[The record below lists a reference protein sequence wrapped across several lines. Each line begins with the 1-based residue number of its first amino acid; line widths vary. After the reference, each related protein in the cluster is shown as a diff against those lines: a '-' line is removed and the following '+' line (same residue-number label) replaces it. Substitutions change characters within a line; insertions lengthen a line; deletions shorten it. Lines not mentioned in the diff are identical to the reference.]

1 MDSFVLKL
9 AVSQGNAT
17 KPIGM
22 LNKAITPELS
32 ALIEQIAEITATI
45 NPVEV
50 YTPVNGQKEKKKFIA
65 AYNAGKR
72 YNPVFEYDRDL
83 LISTIGKR
91 RPLLRLKQQLL
102 KLESGDV
109 ERELLRRMV
118 LSRVEDALC
127 TTRIAIGIFNRNDYM
142 TAGNMLRKYGKVSP
156 ELHAEAMS
164 LHKQAA
170 TQEQKVKPKADFFT
184 RRQIQKLEKM
194 TYDAIGIKSAFEYAL
209 VLYGFDQEW
218 TVVISDKVGSI
229 NVRDKSQDERPS
241 IYIPSHRTV
250 NGVKLLELIGH
261 VIECHVRQ
269 SMNGNSLLPHL
280 GGGKLETDDETFYEG
295 LALMS
300 DVDFSLKYLGDNTR
314 KPKPY
319 YTMAIKLARE
329 GKDFNEVFRTIYWY
343 RTAIEDDGKALGATW
358 STCFRVFR
366 GISDTKTNRWR
377 YACSKDKAYLEG
389 YLYAEKMAT
398 IADTFRL
405 LQSGIWSRSD
415 LKALSGYTAEVMY
428 PRINVVAAIAGIML
442 SESK

>member
-22 LNKAITPELS
+22 LCEAITPELN
-32 ALIEQIAEITATI
+32 ALIEQISEITATI

-50 YTPVNGQKEKKKFIA
+50 YTPVNGQKEKKKFIDA
-65 AYNAGKR
+65 FNAGER
-72 YNPVFEYDRDL
+72 YNPVFEYDQDL
-83 LISTIGKR
+83 LIKTIGKR
-91 RPLLRLKQQLL
+91 RPLLRLRTKLL
-102 KLESGDV
+102 KLESEDV

-118 LSRVEDALC
+118 LARVEDALS

-142 TAGNMLRKYGKVSP
+142 TAGNMRRKYGNVSK

-170 TQEQKVKPKADFFT
+170 TQEQKTRPKAEFWT
-184 RRQIQKLEKM
+184 RRQIQKLEKK
-194 TYDAIGIKSAFEYAL
+194 TYDALGIKSAFEYAL
-209 VLYGFDQEW
+209 VLYGFENDW
-218 TVVISDKVGSI
+218 TVVISDKVSAI
-229 NVRDKSQDERPS
+229 DVRDKSQNERPS

-250 NGVKLLELIGH
+250 SGVKLLELIGH
-261 VIECHVRQ
+261 EIECHVRQ

-280 GGGKLETDDETFYEG
+280 GGGKLKTDDETFYEG

-300 DVDFSLKYLGDNTR
+300 DVDFSLKYLGDDTK

-329 GKDFNEVFRTIYWY
+329 GKDFYEVFRTIYWF
-343 RTAIEDDGKALGATW
+343 RSAVEGEEKALGTSW

-366 GISDTKTNRWR
+366 GITETKTNRYK

-398 IADTFRL
+398 IADTHRL
-405 LQSGIWSRSD
+405 LQSGVWSRSD
-415 LKALSGYTAEVMY
+415 LKVLAGYTAEVMY
-428 PRINVVAAIAGIML
+428 PRINVVAAVAGVLL
-442 SESK
+442 SETK